1 MIKRGRIPFA
11 SDRYDGSDII
21 ACAIIILQEDFMKK
35 QITIT
40 DLLNIFLQH
49 IKLIIIVTLLG
60 GLLAFLYVSYF
71 VTPMYSTSSLILVQN
86 GNSFGDINAS
96 NKNTTVGDEKVNTSD
111 ITSSQ
116 MLANTCSTLFT
127 VDPDMKSIISGASV
141 SISVV
146 ENSYFLRIT
155 STSSDPHTAANIA
168 NLVANTAPQ
177 VFKKYFGDAGK
188 VDLVEEAGVPSSPSS
203 PNKMRYVLIGLLVGL
218 VVSLGISFLL
228 EIIDTTIKPGDDLY
242 KMYDIPVFAEIVDF
256 ETEGRGKR
264 K

>member
-1 MIKRGRIPFA
+1 
-11 SDRYDGSDII
+11 
-21 ACAIIILQEDFMKK
+21 MKK
-35 QITIT
+35 QITIG
-40 DLLNIFLQH
+40 DLLKIFLQH

-60 GLLAFLYVSYF
+60 GLLAFLYVTYL
-71 VTPMYSTSSLILVQN
+71 VTPMYSTSALILVQN
-86 GNSFGDINAS
+86 GNTFESDINAANNS
-96 NKNTTVGDEKVNTSD
+96 SLNGEKVNTND
-111 ITSSQ
+111 ITSSK

-127 VDPDMKSIISGASV
+127 VDPDMKSIISGASI

-146 ENSYFLRIT
+146 EDSYFLRIS

-188 VDLVEEAGVPSSPSS
+188 VDTVEEANVPSSPSS
-203 PNKMRYVLIGLLVGL
+203 PNKPRYVLIGLLVGL
-218 VVSLGISFLL
+218 VLSLVISFLL

-256 ETEGRGKR
+256 ETEGGGKKR
-264 K
+264 

>member
-1 MIKRGRIPFA
+1 MRAKPPLSGNTIR
-11 SDRYDGSDII
+11 
-21 ACAIIILQEDFMKK
+21 QEDFMKK
-35 QITIT
+35 QISIG
-40 DLLNIFLQH
+40 DLLKIFLQH

-60 GLLAFLYVSYF
+60 GLLAFLYVTYL
-71 VTPMYSTSSLILVQN
+71 VTPMYSTSALILVQN
-86 GNSFGDINAS
+86 GNTFESDINAANNS
-96 NKNTTVGDEKVNTSD
+96 SLNGEKVNTND
-111 ITSSQ
+111 ITSSK

-127 VDPDMKSIISGASV
+127 VDPDMKSIISGASI

-146 ENSYFLRIT
+146 EDSYFLRIS

-188 VDLVEEAGVPSSPSS
+188 VDTVEEANVPSSPSS
-203 PNKMRYVLIGLLVGL
+203 PNKPRYVLIGLLVGL
-218 VVSLGISFLL
+218 VLSLVISFLL

-256 ETEGRGKR
+256 ETEGGGKKR
-264 K
+264 

>member
-1 MIKRGRIPFA
+1 MLNIILMICGHSRRQAVIP
-11 SDRYDGSDII
+11 SDRR
-21 ACAIIILQEDFMKK
+21 ILMKK
-35 QITIT
+35 QITIG
-40 DLLNIFLQH
+40 DLLKIFLQH

-60 GLLAFLYVSYF
+60 GLLAFLYVTYL
-71 VTPMYSTSSLILVQN
+71 VTPMYSTSALILVQN
-86 GNSFGDINAS
+86 GNTFESDINKANNS
-96 NKNTTVGDEKVNTSD
+96 TLNGEKVNTND

-127 VDPDMKSIISGASV
+127 VDPDMKSIISGASI

-146 ENSYFLRIT
+146 EDSYFLRIS
-155 STSSDPHTAANIA
+155 STSSDSHTAANIA

-188 VDLVEEAGVPSSPSS
+188 VDTVEEANVPSSPSS
-203 PNKMRYVLIGLLVGL
+203 PNKPRYVLIGLLVGL
-218 VVSLGISFLL
+218 VLSLVISFLL

-256 ETEGRGKR
+256 ETEGGGKKR
-264 K
+264 

>member
-1 MIKRGRIPFA
+1 
-11 SDRYDGSDII
+11 
-21 ACAIIILQEDFMKK
+21 MKK

-86 GNSFGDINAS
+86 GNSFESNINAA
-96 NKNTTVGDEKVNTSD
+96 NKNDSLNGEKVNTND

-146 ENSYFLRIT
+146 EESYFLRIS

-188 VDLVEEAGVPSSPSS
+188 VDTVEEASVPSAPSS
-203 PNKMRYVLIGLLVGL
+203 PNKMRYVMIGLLVGL
-218 VVSLGISFLL
+218 VISLVISFLL

>member
-1 MIKRGRIPFA
+1 
-11 SDRYDGSDII
+11 
-21 ACAIIILQEDFMKK
+21 MKK

>member
-1 MIKRGRIPFA
+1 
-11 SDRYDGSDII
+11 
-21 ACAIIILQEDFMKK
+21 MKK
-35 QITIT
+35 QITIG
-40 DLLNIFLQH
+40 DLLKIFLQH

-60 GLLAFLYVSYF
+60 GLLAFLYVTYL
-71 VTPMYSTSSLILVQN
+71 VTPMYSTSALILVQN
-86 GNSFGDINAS
+86 GNTFESDINKANNS
-96 NKNTTVGDEKVNTSD
+96 TLNGEKVNTSD

-116 MLANTCSTLFT
+116 MRANTCSTLFT
-127 VDPDMKSIISGASV
+127 VDPDMKSIISGASI

-146 ENSYFLRIT
+146 EDSYFLRIS

-188 VDLVEEAGVPSSPSS
+188 VDTVEEANVPSSPSS
-203 PNKMRYVLIGLLVGL
+203 PNKPRYVLIGLLVGL
-218 VVSLGISFLL
+218 VLSLVISFLL

-256 ETEGRGKR
+256 ETEGGGKKR
-264 K
+264 